1 MDKYPDLEV
10 IARQPAAFDRAEGM
24 TVMENILQGNPEI
37 DAVFA
42 HNDNMALGAMEAI
55 EAAGRSDEIM
65 IVGFDAIDD
74 AREAVTEGN
83 MAATVAQKP
92 ALMGEMSVEIAVK
105 VVNGEEVDE
114 YTPVPLELITE

>member
-1 MDKYPDLEV
+1 
-10 IARQPAAFDRAEGM
+10 
-24 TVMENILQGNPEI
+24 
-37 DAVFA
+37 
-42 HNDNMALGAMEAI
+42 
-55 EAAGRSDEIM
+55 M